1 MSVKYVHLRICEVVT
16 VTKFDAEKKVIA
28 FDTTNF
34 RTLNKLDEYTSTYFE
49 IAKDDPTFADR
60 VVGSRLAV
68 YDDDDKVEEIDD
80 FDKFQKEWRDREKFM
95 RFMEVYTM
103 LNN

>member
-1 MSVKYVHLRICEVVT
+1 MSSEYVQIKTCEVVT
-16 VTKFDAEKKVIA
+16 VTEFDVEKNIIT

-34 RTLNKLDEYTSTYFE
+34 MMLKKLVDYTSTYFE

-68 YDDDDKVEEIDD
+68 YDDGEIEEIDD
-80 FDKFQKEWRDREKFM
+80 FDKFQKEWRTHESFM
-95 RFMEVYTM
+95 RLMKVQCM